1 MEGQLKL
8 NKMQQVAGNFG
19 FVVRYTIDKNNT
31 YRSAELDKH
40 NTHLAASSELKRAAE
55 YFSQL
60 WPHPHSLFVI
70 RSEYHM
76 RRLHRFFD
84 TLTVEAK
91 QSLLIALGISL
102 FSKQPEDED
111 LELVPEYWPNES
123 NLKIFKGTLFKMWKD
138 FFFVLDEK
146 GLNCYKSNKAQDRNK
161 TLENISLDDAE
172 VESGDL
178 LMQTSNC
185 IRIYYPTNPG
195 RKDVYLKANTETM
208 AQNWIKAID
217 FCKKVAPIQAES

>member
-1 MEGQLKL
+1 MCAQLFLARNAFIGTNPNELSFKEGDVIFLKEKHSNGMWKGQLDNKEGLFPYNFVEELTEQDLKPEQPKL
-8 NKMQQVAGNFG
+8 P
-19 FVVRYTIDKNNT
+19 I
-31 YRSAELDKH
+31 
-40 NTHLAASSELKRAAE
+40 
-55 YFSQL
+55 
-60 WPHPHSLFVI
+60 
-70 RSEYHM
+70 
-76 RRLHRFFD
+76 
-84 TLTVEAK
+84 
-91 QSLLIALGISL
+91 
-102 FSKQPEDED
+102 
-111 LELVPEYWPNES
+111 ES

-146 GLNCYKSNKAQDRNK
+146 GLNCYKSNKALDRNK